1 MGTTTA
7 NTSPTQKPRR
17 RWKRWVGAIAAVCFV
32 AWIGFVAYINWAM
45 HQPPEAFAGVM
56 AKMPMPAYFVIP
68 FETLWNPARA
78 GHLNP
83 GDHAPSFTLKQLQ
96 GAEAP
101 VEMAGLWKD
110 RPVVLVFG
118 SYT

>member
-1 MGTTTA
+1 MGTTA
-7 NTSPTQKPRR
+7 PNPAATSKPRR
-17 RWKRWVGAIAAVCFV
+17 HVWRWVGRIAAVCFV
-32 AWIGFVAYINWAM
+32 LWLGFVGYINWAM
-45 HQPPEAFAGVM
+45 HQPPEVFASVM

-83 GDHAPSFTLKQLQ
+83 GDQAPTFTLKQLQ
-96 GAEAP
+96 GSEAP
-101 VEMAGLWKD
+101 VEMASLWQD